1 MLKVTGWAL
10 VGGFAALMVTACSGA
25 ESVNDAPVS
34 AVGSEVAAAPEKGEM
49 KDGADGRR
57 HRDPAELLKRLDK
70 DGNGTVELA
79 EIPEHKQKWLGKA
92 DTNSDGKLTVDEL
105 KAAGA
110 ARQREKFQRADE
122 NNDGA
127 LTSAEV
133 GEDRWSRI
141 QVADTNADSKI
152 TLAEMEQAH
161 ADGKLRPMH
170 DKGGKHGKGPRGDF
184 DPAKMVEKLDKDK
197 SGALEASELP
207 ERMDK
212 LMERADANKDG
223 KLTAEEMKQHAASRP
238 DHPHGKKGPR
248 GRGAPESL

>member
-1 MLKVTGWAL
+1 MMKVTGWAL
-10 VGGFAALMVTACSGA
+10 VGGFAALMVTGCSGA
-25 ESVNDAPVS
+25 DVNDAPVG
-34 AVGSEVAAAPEKGEM
+34 ATEAEVTAAPEM
-49 KDGADGRR
+49 KDGPNDGRG
-57 HRDPAELLKRLDK
+57 RDPAAFFKKLDK

-79 EIPEHKQKWLGKA
+79 ELPEHKQKWLGKA

-110 ARQREKFQRADE
+110 ARHREKFQRADE

-133 GEDRWSRI
+133 GEDRWDRMS
-141 QVADTNADSKI
+141 VADTNGDSKV

-161 ADGKLRPMH
+161 ADGKLRPEH
-170 DKGGKHGKGPRGDF
+170 GKHGKDGKGHRGDF
-184 DPAKMVEKLDKDK
+184 DPAKMFEKLDKDK

-207 ERMDK
+207 ERMEK
-212 LMERADANKDG
+212 LMEHADANKDG

-238 DHPHGKKGPR
+238 DHPRGMKGR
-248 GRGAPESL
+248 KGAPESM